1 VAVGSVLL
9 IDGDPETRDSL
20 SQGLQEAGFSTV
32 KAATGPEGLGLLSTW
47 RPRAVVLDLEL
58 PGIDP
63 LALLHQIRLEATD
76 AAVVAMSRAQEP
88 AAVVKALRAGA
99 SDFVGKPFE
108 VGSVVKAVQTAMSRE
123 DSPVSAEMLTAAAGP
138 APGALWPDMEALFG
152 GSAAMQA
159 VSSIVRRAADTNATI
174 LLQGES
180 GTGKERVARAIHALS
195 GRRERPF
202 LKLNCA
208 SLPGE
213 LLESELFGHEPG
225 ALSGAQRRKLGR
237 FELAHGGTL
246 LLEEIG
252 DVPLALQGKL
262 VHALQDGRFFRAGS
276 SEAVEADVRLIAA
289 TSRDLGALTMTGA
302 FREDLFYRVNV
313 VMISVPPLRDR
324 REEIPRLVAHF
335 VEAFSRQY
343 ARPAPAIS
351 PETMRLLQDYG
362 WPGNVRE
369 LENMIKRLVV
379 LESEGLV
386 RDEIALR
393 RQRTVPA
400 GATAPAAPAP
410 APAAAPGYG
419 LGLKEIAKR
428 AAMEAEKAV
437 LREVLDRVRWNR
449 AEAARILKI
458 SYKALLYK
466 IAAAGLDGKGEKR
479 KGNR

>member
-1 VAVGSVLL
+1 VAVDSVLL
-9 IDGDPETRDSL
+9 IDGDPETRNSL
-20 SQGLQEAGFSTV
+20 SQGLREAGFATV
-32 KAATGPEGLGLLSTW
+32 NASTGPEGLGLLSTW

-58 PGIDP
+58 PGTDP

-76 AAVVAMSRAQEP
+76 AAVVAMSREQEP

-99 SDFVGKPFE
+99 TDFVGKPVE
-108 VGSVVKAVQTAMSRE
+108 VGSVVKAVQNVMSRG
-123 DSPVSAEMLTAAAGP
+123 DNAVSVGVLTPAGGP
-138 APGALWPDMEALFG
+138 APDAVWPDMEALFG
-152 GSAAMQA
+152 GSPAMQA
-159 VSSIVRRAADTNATI
+159 VSTIVRRAADTNATI

-180 GTGKERVARAIHALS
+180 GSGKELVARAIHALS
-195 GRRERPF
+195 GRRSKPF

-225 ALSGAQRRKLGR
+225 AFTGAQRRKLGR

-246 LLEEIG
+246 LLEEVG
-252 DVPLALQGKL
+252 DMPLPLQGKL

-276 SEAVEADVRLIAA
+276 SEAIEADVRLVAA
-289 TSRDLGALTMTGA
+289 TSRDLGALTVTGT
-302 FREDLFYRVNV
+302 FREDLYYRVNV
-313 VMISVPPLRDR
+313 VTISVPPLRDR

-335 VEAFSRQY
+335 VEAFARQY

-351 PETMRLLQDYG
+351 LETMRLLQEYG

-379 LESEGLV
+379 LQSEGLV

-393 RQRTVPA
+393 RQRTVPP
-400 GATAPAAPAP
+400 GPTPTTVTTPPATPR
-410 APAAAPGYG
+410 YG
-419 LGLKEIAKR
+419 ELGLKEIAKR

-479 KGNR
+479 NRSK